1 MIGFRHNRNPTI
13 SFSQCFLFK
22 SFWNPWSLKS
32 FVSSWN
38 LQNVNGIFTVVLEL
52 QPWSLQI
59 LYIRI
64 FGTPSESQNLRIQ
77 ILYIRIFGTP
87 SESQNLRNHPRM
99 FARVWNFWN
108 LVSKNRFVR
117 PSNKTSYF
125 SHLYIVCMSRGAV
138 HSYNYV
144 EIKPWH

>member
-1 MIGFRHNRNPTI
+1 MIGFRHNRNPTV

-52 QPWSLQI
+52 QPWSL
-59 LYIRI
+59 
-64 FGTPSESQNLRIQ
+64 Q

-144 EIKPWH
+144 DKALISVIGFLKGQKDNLRMTM